1 MPADP
6 IDIVLVTI
14 GSAGDLFPFLR
25 IGTVLRD
32 LGHRVSFVAPWLH
45 QPYVEQAG
53 LPFYGLDIDES
64 VLDDPDLWHAIRG
77 FGVVWRA
84 TRPAMA
90 QVQAIVGPLLG
101 GPRSLLIAHPLA
113 LPEADLVRAAHPGV
127 TVVAAIL
134 APQNLPTV
142 HDPLMVGPRRMPA
155 WVPHGVRRL
164 MWKSVGKFVLDPV
177 ALPGINAARR
187 HRGLAPVPGLLQH
200 LATAP
205 DLTVLLFPAW
215 FAPPLPDWP
224 QPLLQADFALYD
236 PNPAAAMVPALQAF
250 LAAGPAPLV
259 FTHGTGNRQASAY
272 FAAAR
277 DATLQL
283 GRRAIFLT
291 PHAEQVPADLPSE
304 ILWQDYVPLR
314 ALLPHAAALMHHG
327 GIGTTAEA
335 LRAGTP
341 QLIIPL
347 AHDQFD
353 NAERVKA
360 LRVGAR
366 LDAARVSAPRMAAA
380 LSSLLASP
388 GLAQHCQ
395 QVAGHVD
402 QGARFERACEAMLAA
417 GLASVLTSGRQRS

>member
-1 MPADP
+1 MPVDV
-6 IDIVLVTI
+6 VLITI

-45 QPYVEQAG
+45 QPYVEQTG
-53 LPFYGLDIDES
+53 LPFYGLDIDEA

-90 QVQAIVGPLLG
+90 QVQALVAPLLG
-101 GPRSLLIAHPLA
+101 ARSLVIAHPLA
-113 LPEADLVRAAHPGV
+113 LPEADLIRAAHPGV
-127 TVVAAIL
+127 KVVGALL

-142 HDPLMVGPRRMPA
+142 YDPLMVGPHRMPG
-155 WVPHGVRRL
+155 WVPHSARRL
-164 MWKSVGKFVLDPV
+164 MWKGVGKFVLDPV

-187 HRGLAPVPGLLQH
+187 QQGLGPVPGLLQH
-200 LATAP
+200 IAAAP
-205 DLTVLLFPAW
+205 DLTLLLFPSW
-215 FAPPLPDWP
+215 FAPPQPDWP

-236 PNPAAAMVPALQAF
+236 PNSSAALSSDLQAF
-250 LAAGPAPLV
+250 LAAGPPPLV

-283 GRRAIFLT
+283 NRRAIFLT
-291 PHAEQVPADLPSE
+291 PHASQVPANLPAD

-347 AHDQFD
+347 SHDQFD

-360 LRVGAR
+360 LGVGAR
-366 LDAARVSAPRMAAA
+366 LDATRVTPARMAGA
-380 LSSLLASP
+380 LDDLLNSP
-388 GLAQHCQ
+388 GLAASCQ
-395 QVAGHVD
+395 AVA
-402 QGARFERACEAMLAA
+402 ARFDDGDSFKRACAA
-417 GLASVLTSGRQRS
+417 LVAT

>member
-1 MPADP
+1 MP
-6 IDIVLVTI
+6 IDVVLVTI

-32 LGHRVSFVAPWLH
+32 LGHHVSFVAPWLH

-53 LPFYGLDIDES
+53 LPFHGLDIDEA

-90 QVQAIVGPLLG
+90 QVQAIVGPLLT

-113 LPEADLVRAAHPGV
+113 LPEADLIRAAYPGV
-127 TVVAAIL
+127 TVVGAIL

-142 HDPLMVGPRRMPA
+142 YDPLMVGPRRMPA
-155 WVPHGVRRL
+155 WVPHRARSWMWRGVGR
-164 MWKSVGKFVLDPV
+164 FVLDPV

-187 HRGLAPVPGLLQH
+187 AAGLAPVPGLLRH

-205 DLTVLLFPAW
+205 DLTLLLFPGW

-236 PNPAAAMVPALQAF
+236 PLPDAALAPALTAF

-259 FTHGTGNRQASAY
+259 FTHGTGNRQAASY
-272 FAAAR
+272 FRAAR

-283 GRRAIFLT
+283 KRRAIFLT
-291 PHAEQVPADLPSE
+291 PHAEQIPADLPAD

-360 LRVGAR
+360 LGVGAR
-366 LDAARVSAPRMAAA
+366 LDATRVNPARLAAA
-380 LSSLLASP
+380 LDALLQAP
-388 GLAQHCQ
+388 GLADRCSF
-395 QVAGHVD
+395 VASQFDDGR
-402 QGARFERACEAMLAA
+402 RFEVACAA
-417 GLASVLTSGRQRS
+417 ILGVAAAHNVIG

>member
-1 MPADP
+1 MTAVEP
-6 IDIVLVTI
+6 IDVVIVTI

-25 IGTVLRD
+25 IGCVMRD
-32 LGHRVSFVAPWLH
+32 LGHRVHFVAPTLH

-53 LPFYGLDIDES
+53 LPFYGLAIDET
-64 VLDDPDLWHAIRG
+64 VLDDPDLWHAVRG

-90 QVQAIVGPLLG
+90 QVPAIVAPLLT

-113 LPEADLVRAAHPGV
+113 LPEADLIRAEHPGV
-127 TVVAAIL
+127 TVVGAIL

-142 HDPLMVGPRRMPA
+142 YDPLMVGPRRMPA
-155 WVPHGVRRL
+155 WVPHSARRM
-164 MWKSVGKFVLDPV
+164 MWKAVGKYVLDPV
-177 ALPGINAARR
+177 ALPGINATRR
-187 HRGLAPVPGLLQH
+187 DAGLPPAPGLLQH
-200 LATAP
+200 LATVP
-205 DLTVLLFPAW
+205 DLTLLLFPGW
-215 FAPPLPDWP
+215 FAAPQPDWP

-236 PNPAAAMVPALQAF
+236 PNPTAALSPELTAF
-250 LAAGPAPLV
+250 LANGPAPLV

-277 DATLQL
+277 DATLAL
-283 GRRAIFLT
+283 HRRAIFLT
-291 PHAEQVPADLPSE
+291 PHANQVPAGLPPD

-360 LRVGAR
+360 LGVGQR
-366 LDAARVSAPRMAAA
+366 LDAARVTPERLTSALAV
-380 LSSLLASP
+380 LLGKS
-388 GLAQHCQ
+388 GLHAHCA
-395 QVAGHVD
+395 QVAGEFD
-402 QGARFERACEAMLAA
+402 PGTRFDAACANII
-417 GLASVLTSGRQRS
+417 SLTQSAPSPPK

>member
-1 MPADP
+1 MPTGP
-6 IDIVLVTI
+6 IDVVLITI

-53 LPFYGLDIDES
+53 VAFHGLDIDEA

-90 QVQAIVGPLLG
+90 QVQALVTPLLG
-101 GPRSLLIAHPLA
+101 ERSLLIAHPLA
-113 LPEADLVRAAHPGV
+113 LPEVDLIRAAHPGV
-127 TVVAAIL
+127 TVVAGIL
-134 APQNLPTV
+134 APQNLPTI

-155 WVPHGVRRL
+155 WVPHSARRL
-164 MWKSVGKFVLDPV
+164 MWRGVEKYVLSPV
-177 ALPGINAARR
+177 ALPGINAARKGA
-187 HRGLAPVPGLLQH
+187 GLAPVAGLLQH
-200 LATAP
+200 LASAP
-205 DLTVLLFPAW
+205 DLTLLLFPGW
-215 FAPPLPDWP
+215 FGPPQPDWP
-224 QPLLQADFALYD
+224 QPLLQGDFALYD
-236 PNPAAAMVPALQAF
+236 PHPQATALSPALQAF

-277 DATLQL
+277 DATVQL

-291 PHAEQVPADLPSE
+291 PHAQQVPANIPPA

-360 LRVGAR
+360 LGVGAR
-366 LDAARVSAPRMAAA
+366 LDATRVSAARLASALQALLDTPGLETRCRQVAARFDHGAAFAAA
-380 LSSLLASP
+380 CAALLQP
-388 GLAQHCQ
+388 
-395 QVAGHVD
+395 
-402 QGARFERACEAMLAA
+402 AREI
-417 GLASVLTSGRQRS
+417 

>member
-1 MPADP
+1 MAAAP
-6 IDIVLVTI
+6 IDVVLITI

-32 LGHRVSFVAPWLH
+32 AGHRVSFVAPWLH

-53 LPFYGLDIDES
+53 LAFHGLDIDEA
-64 VLDDPDLWHAIRG
+64 VLDDPDLWHAVRG

-90 QVQAIVGPLLG
+90 QVQARVMPLLG
-101 GPRSLLIAHPLA
+101 ARSLLIAHPLA
-113 LPEADLVRAAHPGV
+113 LPEADLIRAAHAGV
-127 TVVAAIL
+127 TVVGAIL

-142 HDPLMVGPRRMPA
+142 YDPLMMGPRRMPA
-155 WVPHGVRRL
+155 WVPHGARRMIWRAL
-164 MWKSVGKFVLDPV
+164 GKFVLDPV
-177 ALPGINAARR
+177 ALDGINAARR
-187 HRGLAPVPGLLQH
+187 QHALAPVPGLLAH
-200 LATAP
+200 LAQVP
-205 DLTVLLFPAW
+205 DLTLLLFPAW
-215 FAPPLPDWP
+215 FAPPQPDWP

-236 PNPAAAMVPALQAF
+236 PHPVEVTLSAPLQGF

-259 FTHGTGNRQASAY
+259 FTHGTGNRQAGAY

-283 GRRAIFLT
+283 GQRAIFLT
-291 PHAEQVPADLPSE
+291 PHAAQIPADLPDT

-341 QLIIPL
+341 QLIVPL
-347 AHDQFD
+347 SHDQFD
-353 NAERVKA
+353 NAERVRS
-360 LRVGAR
+360 LGTGAR
-366 LDAARVSAPRMAAA
+366 LDATRVRADRLALAIQTMLEMPKLAARCRAVAAQFDDGAGFARACAA
-380 LSSLLASP
+380 LVALS
-388 GLAQHCQ
+388 AQK
-395 QVAGHVD
+395 G
-402 QGARFERACEAMLAA
+402 
-417 GLASVLTSGRQRS
+417 

>member
-1 MPADP
+1 MPTGP
-6 IDIVLVTI
+6 MDIVLITI

-25 IGTVLRD
+25 IGTTLRD

-45 QPYVEQAG
+45 QPYVEQTG
-53 LPFYGLDIDES
+53 LAFHGLDIDEA

-90 QVQAIVGPLLG
+90 QVQGLVAPLLT
-101 GPRSLLIAHPLA
+101 GPRSLIIAHPLA
-113 LPEADLVRAAHPGV
+113 LPEADLIRAAHPGV
-127 TVVAAIL
+127 KVVAGIL

-155 WVPHGVRRL
+155 WVPHGARKL
-164 MWKSVGKFVLDPV
+164 MWRGVDRFVLNPV
-177 ALPGINAARR
+177 ALPGINAARQA
-187 HRGLAPVPGLLQH
+187 RGLTPVPGLLQH
-200 LATAP
+200 LALVP
-205 DLTVLLFPAW
+205 DLTMLLFPAW

-236 PNPAAAMVPALQAF
+236 PNPSAALSTELQAF

-259 FTHGTGNRQASAY
+259 FTHGTGNRQAGAY

-277 DATLQL
+277 DATLRL

-291 PHAEQVPADLPSE
+291 PHVAQVPANLPPE

-314 ALLPHAAALMHHG
+314 ALLPHAAVLMHHG

-341 QLIIPL
+341 QLVIPL
-347 AHDQFD
+347 SHDQFD
-353 NAERVKA
+353 NAERVRA
-360 LRVGAR
+360 LGVGAR
-366 LDAARVSAPRMAAA
+366 LDATRVRADRMAGV
-380 LSSLLASP
+380 LDGLLAQP
-388 GLAQHCQ
+388 DLAGRCRH
-395 QVAGHVD
+395 VA
-402 QGARFERACEAMLAA
+402 ARFDDGVFFEEACAAMLQA
-417 GLASVLTSGRQRS
+417 TMEH

>member
-1 MPADP
+1 M
-6 IDIVLVTI
+6 DIVLITI

-45 QPYVEQAG
+45 QPYAEQAG
-53 LPFYGLDIDES
+53 LAFHGLDIDEA

-90 QVQAIVGPLLG
+90 QVQGLVAPLLT
-101 GPRSLLIAHPLA
+101 GPRSLIIAHPLA
-113 LPEADLVRAAHPGV
+113 LPEADLIRAAHPGV
-127 TVVAAIL
+127 TVVAGIL

-155 WVPHGVRRL
+155 WVPHGARRL
-164 MWKSVGKFVLDPV
+164 MWRGVDKFVLNPV

-187 HRGLAPVPGLLQH
+187 AGGLAPVLGLLQH
-200 LATAP
+200 LAEVP
-205 DLTVLLFPAW
+205 DLTLLLFPAW

-236 PNPAAAMVPALQAF
+236 PNPTAALSPALQAF

-283 GRRAIFLT
+283 KRRAVFLT
-291 PHAEQVPADLPSE
+291 PHAAQVPSDLPSD

-347 AHDQFD
+347 SHDQFD
-353 NAERVKA
+353 NAERVKS
-360 LRVGAR
+360 LGVGAR
-366 LDAARVSAPRMAAA
+366 LDATRVTPARLAEDLDKLLHAPA
-380 LSSLLASP
+380 LMV
-388 GLAQHCQ
+388 QCR
-395 QVAGHVD
+395 QVASCFD
-402 QGARFERACEAMLAA
+402 DGARFQQTCA
-417 GLASVLTSGRQRS
+417 GLLDWLVAAPGQARLNG

>member
-1 MPADP
+1 MP
-6 IDIVLVTI
+6 IDVVLITI

-25 IGTVLRD
+25 IGTCLRD
-32 LGHRVSFVAPWLH
+32 LGHRVSVVAPWLH

-53 LPFYGLDIDES
+53 LAFHGLDIDTA

-90 QVQAIVGPLLG
+90 QVQALVAPLLG
-101 GPRSLLIAHPLA
+101 ERSLLIAHPLA
-113 LPEADLVRAAHPGV
+113 LPEADLIRAAHPGV
-127 TVVAAIL
+127 TVVAGML

-142 HDPLMVGPRRMPA
+142 HDPLMVGPHRMPA
-155 WVPHGVRRL
+155 WVPHRVRRL
-164 MWKSVGKFVLDPV
+164 MWRGVDKFVLNPV
-177 ALPGINAARR
+177 ALPGINAARKAN
-187 HRGLAPVPGLLQH
+187 GLAPVAGLLQH
-200 LATAP
+200 FATAP
-205 DLTVLLFPAW
+205 DLTMLLFPAW
-215 FAPPLPDWP
+215 FAPPQPDWP

-236 PNPAAAMVPALQAF
+236 PNPASAPLSAALQAF
-250 LAAGPAPLV
+250 LEAGPAPLV

-277 DATLQL
+277 DAAVQL
-283 GRRAIFLT
+283 HRRAIFLT
-291 PHAEQVPADLPSE
+291 PHAEQVPANLPPE

-314 ALLPHAAALMHHG
+314 ALLPHAAAVMHHG

-360 LRVGAR
+360 LGVGAR
-366 LDAARVSAPRMAAA
+366 LDAMRVSADRLAASLTDLLGAPDLAARCRQVAARFDHGATFDAACAA
-380 LSSLLASP
+380 LL
-388 GLAQHCQ
+388 QTI
-395 QVAGHVD
+395 
-402 QGARFERACEAMLAA
+402 REN
-417 GLASVLTSGRQRS
+417 

>member
-1 MPADP
+1 MP

-32 LGHRVSFVAPWLH
+32 LGHRVTFVAPWLH

-53 LPFYGLDIDES
+53 LAFHGLDIDEA

-90 QVQAIVGPLLG
+90 QVQHLVGPLLG
-101 GPRSLLIAHPLA
+101 SGPSLLIAHPLA
-113 LPEADLVRAAHPGV
+113 LPEADLIRAAHPGV
-127 TVVAAIL
+127 TVVAGIL

-155 WVPHGVRRL
+155 WVPYSARRMMWRGVGR
-164 MWKSVGKFVLDPV
+164 FVLDPV
-177 ALPGINAARR
+177 ALPGINAARQAQ
-187 HRGLAPVPGLLQH
+187 GAAPVAGLLQH
-200 LATAP
+200 LAIVP
-205 DLTVLLFPAW
+205 DLTLLLFPAW
-215 FAPPLPDWP
+215 FAAPLPDWP
-224 QPLLQADFALYD
+224 QPNLQAGFALYD
-236 PNPAAAMVPALQAF
+236 PNPSAALPVALQAF

-259 FTHGTGNRQASAY
+259 STHGTGNRQASAY

-277 DATLQL
+277 DATVQLQ
-283 GRRAIFLT
+283 RRAIFLT
-291 PHAEQVPADLPSE
+291 PHAGQVPANLPPD
-304 ILWQDYVPLR
+304 ILWLDYVPLR

-347 AHDQFD
+347 SHDQFD
-353 NAERVKA
+353 NAERAKA
-360 LRVGAR
+360 LGVGAR
-366 LDAARVSAPRMAAA
+366 LDATRVTPARLAETLERLLSAPA
-380 LSSLLASP
+380 LANRCREVASRF
-388 GLAQHCQ
+388 
-395 QVAGHVD
+395 D
-402 QGARFERACEAMLAA
+402 DGARFRQACAA
-417 GLASVLTSGRQRS
+417 LLDFVMARSHRPRQS

>member
-1 MPADP
+1 MATEPMDV
-6 IDIVLVTI
+6 VLVTI

-25 IGTVLRD
+25 IGCVLRG

-53 LPFYGLDIDES
+53 LPFHGLDIDEA

-90 QVQAIVGPLLG
+90 QVRGLVGPLLQ
-101 GPRSLLIAHPLA
+101 GPRSLLIVHPLA
-113 LPEADLVRAAHPGV
+113 LPEADMLRAARPGV
-127 TVVAAIL
+127 TLVAGIL

-142 HDPLMVGPRRMPA
+142 HDPLMAGPHRAPR
-155 WVPHGVRRL
+155 WLPHGVRRL
-164 MWKSVGKFVLDPV
+164 MWRALGKFVLDPV

-187 HRGLAPVPGLLQH
+187 EQGLPPVPGLLPH
-200 LATAP
+200 LASVP
-205 DLTVLLFPAW
+205 DLSLLLFPAW
-215 FAPPLPDWP
+215 FAPPQPDWP
-224 QPLLQADFALYD
+224 RPMLEAGFALYD
-236 PNPAAAMVPALQAF
+236 PNPAAALSGALQAF
-250 LAAGPAPLV
+250 LQVGPAPLV

-277 DATLQL
+277 DATLAL
-283 GRRAIFLT
+283 GQRAIFLT
-291 PHAEQVPADLPSE
+291 PHAGQVPDDLPPG

-341 QLIIPL
+341 QLIIPM

-360 LRVGAR
+360 MGVGAR
-366 LDAARVSAPRMAAA
+366 LDAKRVNASRLAAA
-380 LSSLLASP
+380 LAALLADPGVPARASQVAGTFDGGAQFDAACASLLAI
-388 GLAQHCQ
+388 AQPQ
-395 QVAGHVD
+395 GQV
-402 QGARFERACEAMLAA
+402 
-417 GLASVLTSGRQRS
+417 

>member
-1 MPADP
+1 MATEPVDV
-6 IDIVLVTI
+6 VLVTI

-25 IGTVLRD
+25 IGCVLRD

-53 LPFYGLDIDES
+53 LPFHGLDIDEA

-90 QVQAIVGPLLG
+90 QVQAIVGPLLA

-113 LPEADLVRAAHPGV
+113 LPEADLIRAAHPGV
-127 TVVAAIL
+127 TVVGAIL
-134 APQNLPTV
+134 APSNIPTV
-142 HDPLMVGPRRMPA
+142 HEPLMVGPRRMPA
-155 WVPHGVRRL
+155 WVPHSARRL
-164 MWKSVGKFVLDPV
+164 MWWGVGKFVLDPV
-177 ALPGINAARR
+177 ALPGINAARAR
-187 HRGLAPVPGLLQH
+187 RGLAPAPGLLQH
-200 LATAP
+200 LATVP
-205 DLTVLLFPAW
+205 DLTLLLFPSW
-215 FAPPLPDWP
+215 FAPPQPDWP

-236 PNPAAAMVPALQAF
+236 PNPAAALSPALQAF
-250 LAAGPAPLV
+250 LATGPAPLV
-259 FTHGTGNRQASAY
+259 FTHGTGNRQAGAY

-277 DATLQL
+277 DATLAL
-283 GRRAIFLT
+283 GQRAIFLT
-291 PHAEQVPADLPSE
+291 PHAQQLPAHLPPA

-360 LRVGAR
+360 LGVGAR
-366 LDAARVSAPRMAAA
+366 LDATRVNASRLATA
-380 LSSLLASP
+380 LADLLADP
-388 GLAQHCQ
+388 GLPARCREVAATFDDGAQFDAACARLLANPQ
-395 QVAGHVD
+395 GQV
-402 QGARFERACEAMLAA
+402 
-417 GLASVLTSGRQRS
+417 

>member
-1 MPADP
+1 MP
-6 IDIVLVTI
+6 IDVVLVTI

-25 IGTVLRD
+25 MGCVLRD
-32 LGHRVSFVAPWLH
+32 LGHRVHFVAPWLH

-53 LPFYGLDIDES
+53 LPFHGLDIDEA

-90 QVQAIVGPLLG
+90 QVQALVKPLLG
-101 GPRSLLIAHPLA
+101 AGPSLLIAHPLA
-113 LPEADLVRAAHPGV
+113 LPEADLIRAAHPGV
-127 TVVAAIL
+127 FVAGAIL

-142 HDPLMVGPRRMPA
+142 YDPLMVGPHRMPA
-155 WVPHGVRRL
+155 WVPHSARRL
-164 MWKSVGKFVLDPV
+164 MWKGVGKFVLDRV
-177 ALPGINAARR
+177 ALSGINATRR
-187 HRGLAPVPGLLQH
+187 QHGLAPVPGLLQH
-200 LATAP
+200 LATSP
-205 DLTVLLFPAW
+205 DLTLLLFPDW

-236 PNPAAAMVPALQAF
+236 PNPTATLSAALQTF

-277 DATLQL
+277 DATLRLNQ
-283 GRRAIFLT
+283 RAIFLT
-291 PHAEQVPADLPSE
+291 PHAAQVPADLPPQ

-360 LRVGAR
+360 LGVGAR
-366 LDAARVSAPRMAAA
+366 LDATRLHAASLAAA
-380 LSSLLASP
+380 LTDLLDAP
-388 GLAQHCQ
+388 GLAVNLAR
-395 QVAGHVD
+395 VAAHFD
-402 QGARFERACEAMLAA
+402 QGARFEAACAA
-417 GLASVLTSGRQRS
+417 LVQRSQA

>member
-1 MPADP
+1 MAPEPVDVV
-6 IDIVLVTI
+6 IVTI

-25 IGTVLRD
+25 IACVMRD
-32 LGHRVSFVAPWLH
+32 LGHRVHFVAPTLH
-45 QPYVEQAG
+45 RPYVEQAG
-53 LPFYGLDIDES
+53 LAFHGLDIDEA

-90 QVQAIVGPLLG
+90 QVPAIVAPLLASA
-101 GPRSLLIAHPLA
+101 RSLLIAHPLA
-113 LPEADLVRAAHPGV
+113 LPEADLLRAAHPGV
-127 TVVAAIL
+127 TVAGAIL

-142 HDPLMVGPRRMPA
+142 YDPLMVGPRRMPA
-155 WVPHGVRRL
+155 WVPHGARRL
-164 MWKSVGKFVLDPV
+164 MWRAIEKCVLDPV
-177 ALPGINAARR
+177 ALAGINAARQSA
-187 HRGLAPVPGLLQH
+187 GLPPAPGLLQH
-200 LATAP
+200 LAAVP
-205 DLTVLLFPAW
+205 DLTLLLFPAW
-215 FAPPLPDWP
+215 FAPPQPDWP

-236 PNPAAAMVPALQAF
+236 PHPAAALSPALTAF

-277 DATLQL
+277 DATIALR
-283 GRRAIFLT
+283 RRAIFLT
-291 PHAEQVPADLPSE
+291 PHANQVPANLPPT
-304 ILWQDYVPLR
+304 ILWQDYVSLR

-347 AHDQFD
+347 SHDQFD

-360 LRVGAR
+360 LGVGAR
-366 LDAARVSAPRMAAA
+366 LDAVRVSAAR
-380 LSSLLASP
+380 
-388 GLAQHCQ
+388 LAQALEELLTRPELVKKCQ
-395 QVAGHVD
+395 LVAVAFD
-402 QGARFERACEAMLAA
+402 DGARFDAACAA
-417 GLASVLTSGRQRS
+417 LLRQSGQHQIDPH

>member
-1 MPADP
+1 MP
-6 IDIVLVTI
+6 IDVVLITI

-25 IGTVLRD
+25 IGTCLRN
-32 LGHRVSFVAPWLH
+32 LGHRVSVVAPWLH

-53 LPFYGLDIDES
+53 LAFHGLDIDTA

-77 FGVVWRA
+77 FCVVWRA

-90 QVQAIVGPLLG
+90 QVQALVAPLLG
-101 GPRSLLIAHPLA
+101 ERSLLIAHPLA
-113 LPEADLVRAAHPGV
+113 LPEADLIRAAHPGV
-127 TVVAAIL
+127 TVVAGML

-142 HDPLMVGPRRMPA
+142 HDPLMVGPHRMPA
-155 WVPHGVRRL
+155 WVPHSVRRL
-164 MWKSVGKFVLDPV
+164 MWRGVDKFVLNPV
-177 ALPGINAARR
+177 ALPGINAARKAN
-187 HRGLAPVPGLLQH
+187 GLAPVAGLLQH

-205 DLTVLLFPAW
+205 DLTMLLFPAW
-215 FAPPLPDWP
+215 FAPPQPDWP

-236 PNPAAAMVPALQAF
+236 PNPASAPLSAALQAF
-250 LAAGPAPLV
+250 LEAGPAPLV

-277 DATLQL
+277 DAAVQL
-283 GRRAIFLT
+283 HRRAIFLT
-291 PHAEQVPADLPSE
+291 PHAEQVPANLPPE

-314 ALLPHAAALMHHG
+314 ALLPHAAAVMHHG

-347 AHDQFD
+347 SHDQFD

-360 LRVGAR
+360 LGVGAR
-366 LDAARVSAPRMAAA
+366 LDATRVTARRLDAA
-380 LSSLLASP
+380 LGELLAAP
-388 GLAQHCQ
+388 GLAGRCR
-395 QVAGHVD
+395 HVSNRFD
-402 QGARFERACEAMLAA
+402 NGATFDAACAALLQGLIRK
-417 GLASVLTSGRQRS
+417 

>member
-1 MPADP
+1 MP
-6 IDIVLVTI
+6 IDVVLITI

-25 IGTVLRD
+25 IGTCLRD
-32 LGHRVSFVAPWLH
+32 LGHRVSVVAPWLH

-53 LPFYGLDIDES
+53 LAFHGLDIDTA

-90 QVQAIVGPLLG
+90 QVQALVAPLL

-113 LPEADLVRAAHPGV
+113 LPEADLIRAAHPGV
-127 TVVAAIL
+127 TVVAGML
-134 APQNLPTV
+134 APQNLPTL
-142 HDPLMVGPRRMPA
+142 HDPLMVGPHRMPA
-155 WVPHGVRRL
+155 WVPLVARRL
-164 MWKSVGKFVLDPV
+164 MWRSVDKFVLNPV
-177 ALPGINAARR
+177 ALPGINAARKAN
-187 HRGLAPVPGLLQH
+187 GLAPVAGLLQH

-205 DLTVLLFPAW
+205 DLTMLLFPAW
-215 FAPPLPDWP
+215 FAPPQPDWP

-236 PNPAAAMVPALQAF
+236 PNPASAPLSAKLQAF
-250 LAAGPAPLV
+250 LEAGAAPLV

-277 DATLQL
+277 DATVQL
-283 GRRAIFLT
+283 HRRAIFLT
-291 PHAEQVPADLPSE
+291 PHAEQVPADLPPE

-314 ALLPHAAALMHHG
+314 SLLPHAAALMHHG

-353 NAERVKA
+353 NAERVNA
-360 LRVGAR
+360 LGVGAR
-366 LDAARVSAPRMAAA
+366 LDATRVRADRLAAA
-380 LSSLLASP
+380 LAGLLAAP
-388 GLAQHCQ
+388 GLADRCRA
-395 QVAGHVD
+395 VAAQFD
-402 QGARFERACEAMLAA
+402 EGAVFKAACAALLLTTRER
-417 GLASVLTSGRQRS
+417 

>member
-1 MPADP
+1 MP
-6 IDIVLVTI
+6 IDVVLITI

-32 LGHRVSFVAPWLH
+32 AGHRVSFVAPWLH

-53 LPFYGLDIDES
+53 LPFYGLDIDEA

-77 FGVVWRA
+77 FSVVWRA

-90 QVQAIVGPLLG
+90 QVPALVEPLLG
-101 GPRSLLIAHPLA
+101 ARSLVIAHPLA
-113 LPEADLVRAAHPGV
+113 LPEADLIRAAHSGV
-127 TVVAAIL
+127 TVVGALL

-142 HDPLMVGPRRMPA
+142 YDPLMVGPHRMPA
-155 WVPHGVRRL
+155 WVPHSARRL
-164 MWKSVGKFVLDPV
+164 MWSSIGKFVLDPV

-187 HRGLAPVPGLLQH
+187 QQGLAPVPGFLRH
-200 LATAP
+200 IATAP
-205 DLTVLLFPAW
+205 DLTLLLFPSW
-215 FAPPLPDWP
+215 FAPPQPDWP

-236 PNPAAAMVPALQAF
+236 PNPSAALSSDLQAF
-250 LAAGPAPLV
+250 LAAGPPPLV

-283 GRRAIFLT
+283 HRRAIFLT
-291 PHAEQVPADLPSE
+291 PHAGQVPASLPAD

-347 AHDQFD
+347 SHDQFD

-360 LRVGAR
+360 LGVGAR
-366 LDAARVSAPRMAAA
+366 LDATRVTPARLADTLHA
-380 LSSLLASP
+380 LLDAP
-388 GLAQHCQ
+388 GLREQCRR
-395 QVAGHVD
+395 VAAGFD
-402 QGARFERACEAMLAA
+402 DGARFAAACAQLVAQKN
-417 GLASVLTSGRQRS
+417 SDNR